1 MYGPQSS
8 FSWEKKKRSKSDF
21 ILWLLKMHILFI
33 YTENADISAWSFPQ
47 YLNSPAKKATLYQ
60 QINKWTKN
68 QLSEIAISDPHKV

>member
-1 MYGPQSS
+1 MALSLLSAGR
-8 FSWEKKKRSKSDF
+8 KKRSKSDF

-33 YTENADISAWSFPQ
+33 YTENANIFAFSFPQ